1 MAAKRISFRD
11 PIWLIPMVIL
21 CLGCTVQTLH
31 LIQHSSYCK
40 SDAEWKQI
48 YQQRAEDN
56 MDEDDS

>member
-21 CLGCTVQTLH
+21 GLGCSVQTLH
-31 LIQHSSYCK
+31 LIRHSSYCK

-48 YQQRAEDN
+48 YQQRAEET

>member
-21 CLGCTVQTLH
+21 GLGCFAQTLH
-31 LIQHSSYCK
+31 LMQHSNYCK

-56 MDEDDS
+56 IDEDDS